1 MVASDARSTLVAE
14 TLARLHDITVPTA
27 PPLWPPPWP
36 PTPGVSLVLLLAVLL
51 LTLALRA
58 LSRRWQD
65 GSWRRAARREL
76 AMLRVRIAACDDD
89 GERSRLLAELATL
102 LRRAALHTAAR
113 EDVAALSGTDW
124 LAFLVEPCAR
134 SRRPCARRPC
144 RPRRPCRRPLR
155 SARPHR
161 SQRRTGRLRLCRGLD
176 LKAAGQHMNF
186 VIDGALGASWSL
198 AFPDG
203 ALGTAL
209 SMAARTL
216 AAAAPADALR
226 ASPSQP
232 LRGDPRAAVHR
243 HCRRHRQHA
252 ITRCRGATARLAR
265 AHLRAGR
272 VDAAAAR
279 TGAAAVGRSAGRA
292 Y

>member
-113 EDVAALSGTDW
+113 EEVAALSGADW
-124 LAFLVEPCAR
+124 LAFLVNRAPAQGA
-134 SRRPCARRPC
+134 PAPAVAAALADG
-144 RPRRPCRRPLR
+144 PYVPP
-155 SARPHR
+155 
-161 SQRRTGRLRLCRGLD
+161 GRIDSGAALAACD
-176 LKAAGQHMNF
+176 YAAGW
-186 VIDGALGASWSL
+186 I
-198 AFPDG
+198 
-203 ALGTAL
+203 
-209 SMAARTL
+209 
-216 AAAAPADALR
+216 
-226 ASPSQP
+226 
-232 LRGDPRAAVHR
+232 
-243 HCRRHRQHA
+243 A
-252 ITRCRGATARLAR
+252 IQ
-265 AHLRAGR
+265 
-272 VDAAAAR
+272 
-279 TGAAAVGRSAGRA
+279 RSYA
-292 Y
+292 